1 MGINKFNTLLKM
13 QNNQQKVKA
22 YELRKQDESTLVQ
35 NLNKFRSEL
44 VGLRTQKVSS
54 APQVKLARI
63 RVVRKA
69 IAKTL
74 TVLNEKR
81 RTAQKEKWAKKR
93 QTPKDLR
100 AKLTKA
106 ARTGLSKSDKKKVTL
121 RQSKKNKNFK
131 TRKYGLP
138 AN

>member
-1 MGINKFNTLLKM
+1 MGINKFNSFKM

-44 VGLRTQKVSS
+44 VGLRTSKFSS

-69 IAKTL
+69 IAKVL
-74 TVLNEKR
+74 TVLHEKR
-81 RTAQKEKWAKKR
+81 RDAAKTEYKDKKY
-93 QTPKDLR
+93 TPRDLR
-100 AKLTKA
+100 AKGSKAFRKNLTKHA
-106 ARTGLSKSDKKKVTL
+106 KSLVTT
-121 RQSKKNKNFK
+121 RQAKRNGNFRQRRYAVVK
-131 TRKYGLP
+131 
-138 AN
+138 A